1 MLSPDDRARVEQTAM
16 AQLKPHS
23 ESQAWKQPPDVERD
37 IQRLVAL
44 SYMPTLAPWFQTAQ
58 GRPIWLTP
66 ADRAFLKG
74 HRISDR

>member
-1 MLSPDDRARVEQTAM
+1 MLSPDEHARVEQMAM
-16 AQLKPHS
+16 Y
-23 ESQAWKQPPDVERD
+23 QALARAKHAVE
-37 IQRLVAL
+37 LE
-44 SYMPTLAPWFQTAQ
+44 YMPTLAPWFQTAQ